1 MLCGAPLVTVSSCA
15 VDPLTGRRTL
25 QLLPDDQLNQMGAQA
40 YQQVLSENQG
50 AVLPPSSPEA
60 QLVERVGRRIAP
72 VVDRQR
78 IENGEQPFD
87 WQFSVIDSQEANAFA
102 LPGGKVVFYTGIL
115 PICQDENGIAVVMGH
130 EVAHAYAG
138 HANNR
143 MSQQV
148 IAEYGLGAV
157 QQALSG
163 GGDSMVNQL
172 TLAALG
178 VGTQLGMLKFGREDE
193 SEADELGLIFMAR
206 AGYDP
211 RGAVEFWQRMSESTG
226 GNEPPQFLSTHPN
239 HGTRIE
245 DIREELPRAIEEYRE
260 ATAAGPSTAAPPSA
274 SAVISSEPG
283 H

>member
-102 LPGGKVVFYTGIL
+102 LPGGRSSSTRAFSRSARTRTGS
-115 PICQDENGIAVVMGH
+115 
-130 EVAHAYAG
+130 
-138 HANNR
+138 R
-143 MSQQV
+143 S
-148 IAEYGLGAV
+148 
-157 QQALSG
+157 SW
-163 GGDSMVNQL
+163 
-172 TLAALG
+172 
-178 VGTQLGMLKFGREDE
+178 GMKSR
-193 SEADELGLIFMAR
+193 
-206 AGYDP
+206 
-211 RGAVEFWQRMSESTG
+211 
-226 GNEPPQFLSTHPN
+226 
-239 HGTRIE
+239 TRTPAMRTI
-245 DIREELPRAIEEYRE
+245 
-260 ATAAGPSTAAPPSA
+260 G
-274 SAVISSEPG
+274 
-283 H
+283 